1 MTMEIHPIKTKQD
14 HVAALRRIGEL
25 WEADEGTREADELDV
40 LATLVEAWERANI
53 PIEKPDPIDA
63 LLFRMEQMGLDRRD
77 IEPFIGSRGR
87 VSEVLSRR
95 RPLSL
100 AMIRRL
106 HAGLG
111 IPAEVL
117 IGQ

>member
-1 MTMEIHPIKTKQD
+1 MEIHPIKTEQD
-14 HVAALRRIGEL
+14 HAAALRRIGEL
-25 WEADEGTREADELDV
+25 WDSDEGTREADELDV
-40 LATLVEAWERANI
+40 LATLVEAWERVNI

-100 AMIRRL
+100 TMIRRL